1 MARQYSERVTRKEE
15 SDTCCRRGENFHGT
29 RVMKK
34 AVGRRVDETWRRRRA
49 RLASRCMRS
58 TVKWESKEADTLG
71 RLTNG
76 LNQLCCK
83 VYDVYALEDESS
95 YVQRELESGWLGCH
109 DK

>member
-1 MARQYSERVTRKEE
+1 MQ
-15 SDTCCRRGENFHGT
+15 
-29 RVMKK
+29 K

-49 RLASRCMRS
+49 GLASRCMRS

-76 LNQLCCK
+76 LNRLCCK

-95 YVQRELESGWLGCH
+95 YVQRELEFGWLGCH